1 MISIDIET
9 TGPDPDVHQIL
20 EFAAVL
26 ENGDSFCVIIKHEN
40 YVLSAFCLELHKDL
54 LPKCISYGLPIRYLG
69 HRFRMWLREHE
80 IKLPYRVVGANFGSF
95 DGCFLKKVPNFPPW
109 SYRVLEIGSLY
120 FDGTLPRK
128 LEDIEQS
135 TIPHRALPDAEAVM
149 RAYLRKRL
157 G

>member
-9 TGPDPDVHQIL
+9 TGLDPDVHQIL

-26 ENGDSFCVIIKHEN
+26 ENGDTFQAVIKHEN
-40 YVLSAFCLELHKDL
+40 YVLSPYCLRLHKDL
-54 LPKCISYGLPIRYLG
+54 LPECEESGIPIRELEY
-69 HRFRMWLREHE
+69 RFRIWLRKHD
-80 IKLPYRVVGANFGSF
+80 INTPYHVVGANFGSF
-95 DGCFLKKVPNFPPW
+95 DGCFLKKVPNFPQW

-128 LEDIEQS
+128 LKDIEQS

-149 RAYLRKRL
+149 RAYLRQKC
-157 G
+157 